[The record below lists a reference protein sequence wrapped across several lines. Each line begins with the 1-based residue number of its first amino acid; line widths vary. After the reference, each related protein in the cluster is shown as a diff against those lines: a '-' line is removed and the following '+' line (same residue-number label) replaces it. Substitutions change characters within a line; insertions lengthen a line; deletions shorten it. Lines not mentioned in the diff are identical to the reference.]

1 MTQNHPQKS
10 TPQQAIILDL
20 SLFIIDLLDKN
31 KIQQNVTIRGDLL
44 EVPSALVEMLRD
56 SRVGSPVLFLF
67 VYSLLVKT
75 ITKYREKRINDP
87 RIAYLINS
95 PDQVVRG
102 EAWKITKRLYDEF
115 ASLIDIAP
123 NNTLSENLGK
133 KENAYTRE
141 NPIYPIRRYDS
152 IGSFSRE
159 EQKHLQEIYT
169 SELGLPEHPLYDQYF
184 SQIYHAQT
192 VGGIGESHL
201 LRKSISL
208 DEETFNVVAKWK
220 GGIKHLEEESQEVKD
235 SRNILEWFI
244 STYIKDER
252 QDLVFDFAYDTSK
265 SLLELSVAGALTA
278 AAIGPLVGISLVTLA
293 GGTILKSIATAPPE
307 VLDPRLKPAYFIVV
321 TFFVLACLVVL
332 AIIFSKSISDPQRTL
347 PTPISS
353 PLPTQIPILLSP
365 SPTSTATSTPA
376 ATLIVPTA
384 IPSTAT
390 FPPINPIAII
400 NSPNYCSYVVQ
411 PNDTLQSVATW
422 FFISEND
429 IRNNDRL
436 VNWGVFSVHQLINVP
451 AACCAH
457 INNNGFTYSVQP
469 HDNIFRLAINFSTT
483 AEKIAVANNLF
494 DLRYIQSGQ
503 NLCIP
508 YP

>member
-1 MTQNHPQKS
+1 MQKIPPRKN

-31 KIQQNVTIRGDLL
+31 KIQQNVTTRGDLL

-67 VYSLLVKT
+67 VYSLLIKT
-75 ITKYREKRINDP
+75 ITKYREKQINDP
-87 RIAYLINS
+87 RIAHLINS
-95 PDQVVRG
+95 SDQVVRG
-102 EAWKITKRLYDEF
+102 EAWEITKQLYDEF
-115 ASLIDIAP
+115 SSLIDIVP
-123 NNTLSENLGK
+123 NNTSSENLSGT
-133 KENAYTRE
+133 ENVRLDKD
-141 NPIYPIRRYDS
+141 PIYPIRRYDS
-152 IGSFSRE
+152 IGSLSRE
-159 EQKHLQEIYT
+159 DQKHLQEIYT

-201 LRKSISL
+201 LRKAISL

-220 GGIKHLEEESQEVKD
+220 GGIKHLEEESQDVKD

-252 QDLVFDFAYDTSK
+252 RDLVFDFAYDTSK
-265 SLLELSVAGALTA
+265 GLLELSVAGALTA

-293 GGTILKSIATAPPE
+293 GGTILRSIAIAPPE
-307 VLDPRLKPAYFIVV
+307 VIDPRHKPAYFIVA

-332 AIIFSKSISDPQRTL
+332 AIVFSKSISDPQRAL

-353 PLPTQIPILLSP
+353 PLPTQITILLSP
-365 SPTSTATSTPA
+365 SPTPA

-384 IPSTAT
+384 IPATAT
-390 FPPINPIAII
+390 FLPINPIAII
-400 NSPNYCSYVVQ
+400 NSPNYCLYVVQ

-436 VNWGVFSVHQLINVP
+436 VNWGAFSVHQLINVP

-457 INNNGFTYSVQP
+457 INNNGFTHSVQP
-469 HDNIFRLAINFSTT
+469 HDNVFRLAINFSTS
-483 AEKIAVANNLF
+483 AEKIAAANNLF